1 MGASMR
7 LWRPAKQAP
16 YRGADAYRRP
26 QIAAFRRS
34 FIATRIVLF
43 RTATGQHAC
52 RHDLMSGLQQ
62 SSFVALSISN
72 HAIFQAEGAL
82 AHSLQKS
89 LRKARLSTFRLVE
102 MQRETSR
109 PTGSRESARRAI
121 CIG

>member
-1 MGASMR
+1 MR
-7 LWRPAKQAP
+7 RALRRAVKQAP
-16 YRGADAYRRP
+16 YRDADAGRR
-26 QIAAFRRS
+26 AANFGSWRS
-34 FIATRIVLF
+34 LIATRIVLF

-72 HAIFQAEGAL
+72 HAIFQTERAL

-89 LRKARLSTFRLVE
+89 LRKARLSTFHLVE
-102 MQRETSR
+102 MQKETSR

-121 CIG
+121 YIG